1 MSHTSQYLGET
12 VRIAELLDQSVI
24 EALVESLANLRD
36 RGGRLFFLGLG
47 GSAANCSHA
56 VNDFRKILG
65 IQAFCAT
72 DNAAEFTARVND
84 DGWFNVFTDWLR
96 CSKLNDKDALFIL
109 SVGGGLLGERHR
121 TVSPNL
127 VSAINYAE
135 TVGAGIFGIVGRN
148 GGYTATKAGICVI
161 VPTVNADHITPHS
174 ESFQSVILHL
184 IVSHP
189 RLSSSYST
197 KNTMAGLAYEP

>member
-1 MSHTSQYLGET
+1 MSYTAMYLSEVEKVAG
-12 VRIAELLDQSVI
+12 LLDLEAI
-24 EALVESLANLRD
+24 ESMVESIATLRD
-36 RGGRLFFLGLG
+36 NGGRIFFLGLG

-84 DGWFNVFTDWLR
+84 DGWFNVFIDWLN
-96 CSKLNDKDALFIL
+96 CSKLGKNDAIFIL
-109 SVGGGLLGERHR
+109 SVGGGLLGARSR

-127 VSAINYAE
+127 IAAINYAT
-135 TVGAGIFGIVGRN
+135 TVGAGIYGIVGRN
-148 GGYTATKAGICVI
+148 GGYTAKKAHCCIIIPV
-161 VPTVNADHITPHS
+161 VNADHITPHS

-197 KNTMAGLAYEP
+197 KNTMAGLAYE